1 MRKWSGQ
8 NPARKEVERG
18 RFDSE
23 EFACSGEDC
32 ELKRKG
38 VENDVFCIFGRGE
51 GYMLG

>member
-23 EFACSGEDC
+23 EFACFRENC

-38 VENDVFCIFGRGE
+38 VENDVLCICVEGE
-51 GYMLG
+51 ME